1 MLLKLT
7 IFPPSEDHPM
17 PQANPLRLLNAAG
30 QSVWYDNI
38 QRSMLTSG
46 ILARLIAEDDL
57 RGITSNPTIFEKAIA
72 GSSDYDEALRRELQR
87 NPRQSSRDL
96 FFTLAIEDI
105 RAAAEA
111 LRPTYDATDGV
122 DGMVSLEVSPDL
134 AHDVDGTVR
143 EAREL
148 CARVGLP
155 NVMIKVP
162 GTVPGLH
169 AVERL
174 IAEGI
179 NVNVTLLFS
188 VERYVSVAEA
198 YLRGLE
204 RRRAQGLP
212 LERIASVASFFVS
225 RLDTALDPV
234 LAERQP
240 ELQGR
245 IANANAKLAYQE
257 YLEIVGGA
265 HFAALRAAGAR
276 PQRLLWAS
284 TSTKNPAY
292 PDLLYVDN
300 LIGPDTVNTMP
311 PATYA
316 AFRDH
321 GSVAQTLDQDVD
333 EALAHLAALPELGID
348 LSAVTDQLELDGV
361 NAFIQSF
368 ENLLVAIEAKA
379 RTLAG

>member
-1 MLLKLT
+1 
-7 IFPPSEDHPM
+7 M
-17 PQANPLRLLNAAG
+17 PDANPLRRLSAAG
-30 QSVWYDNI
+30 QSVWYDHI

-46 ILARLIAEDDL
+46 RLARLIAEDDL

-72 GSSDYDEALRRELQR
+72 GSGDYDAALRRELQR
-87 NPRQSSRDL
+87 NPQQSSREL
-96 FFTLAIEDI
+96 FFTLAIDDI
-105 RAAAEA
+105 RAAAAA

-148 CARVGLP
+148 FARLGLP

-174 IAEGI
+174 IAEGV

-204 RRRAQGLP
+204 RRRTCGLP
-212 LERIASVASFFVS
+212 LDRVASVASFFVS

-234 LAERQP
+234 LAQRRP
-240 ELQGR
+240 ELQGQ

-257 YLEIVGGA
+257 YLEIFGGA

-292 PDLLYVDN
+292 PDLLYVDK
-300 LIGPDTVNTMP
+300 LIGPDTVNTLP
-311 PATYA
+311 PATYD

-321 GSVAQTLDQDVD
+321 GVVTRTLDQDV
-333 EALAHLAALPELGID
+333 ETALAQLAQLPELGID
-348 LSAVTDQLELDGV
+348 LSAVTDRLEIEGV
-361 NAFIQSF
+361 NAFIRSF
-368 ENLLVAIEAKA
+368 ETLLAAIAVK
-379 RTLAG
+379 TSPLLA

>member
-1 MLLKLT
+1 
-7 IFPPSEDHPM
+7 M
-17 PQANPLRLLNAAG
+17 PHANPLRHLNAAG

-38 QRSMLTSG
+38 QRSMLSSG
-46 ILARLIAEDDL
+46 MLARLIAEDDL

-87 NPRQSSRDL
+87 NPQQSSRDL
-96 FFTLAIEDI
+96 FFALAVEDI

-111 LRPTYDATDGV
+111 LRPAYDATDGV

-148 CARVGLP
+148 FARLALP
-155 NVMIKVP
+155 NIMIKVP
-162 GTVPGLH
+162 GTVPGLR

-174 IAEGI
+174 IADGI

-212 LERIASVASFFVS
+212 LDRIASVASFFVS
-225 RLDTALDPV
+225 RLDTALDPI
-234 LAERQP
+234 LAERRP
-240 ELQGR
+240 ELQGT

-257 YLEIVGGA
+257 YLEIVSGA

-300 LIGPDTVNTMP
+300 LIGADTVNTMP

-321 GSVAQTLDQDVD
+321 GAVAPTLEQDVD
-333 EALAHLAALPELGID
+333 EALAQLAALPELGID
-348 LSAVTDQLELDGV
+348 LSAVTDQLEVDGV
-361 NAFIQSF
+361 NAFVQSF
-368 ENLLVAIEAKA
+368 ENLLAAIEAKA
-379 RTLAG
+379 RTLNV

>member
-1 MLLKLT
+1 
-7 IFPPSEDHPM
+7 M
-17 PQANPLRLLNAAG
+17 PQANPLRLLSAAG

-38 QRSMLTSG
+38 QRSMLSSG
-46 ILARLIAEDDL
+46 MLARLIAEDDL

-72 GSSDYDEALRRELQR
+72 GSGDYDEALRRALQR

-111 LRPTYDATDGV
+111 LRPTYEATDGV

-148 CARVGLP
+148 FARLALP
-155 NVMIKVP
+155 NIMIKVP

-174 IAEGI
+174 IAEGV

-188 VERYVSVAEA
+188 VERYISVAEA

-212 LERIASVASFFVS
+212 LDRIASVASFFVS
-225 RLDTALDPV
+225 RLDTVLDPI
-234 LAERQP
+234 LAERRP

-257 YLEIVGGA
+257 YLEITGGA

-321 GSVAQTLDQDVD
+321 GVVAATLEREVD
-333 EALAHLAALPELGID
+333 EALTQLATLSELGID

-368 ENLLVAIEAKA
+368 EHVLAAIEAKA
-379 RTLAG
+379 KTLNG

>member
-1 MLLKLT
+1 MANLREVKRHDQSIWLDNLT
-7 IFPPSEDHPM
+7 RTH
-17 PQANPLRLLNAAG
+17 LREGTLG
-30 QSVWYDNI
+30 
-38 QRSMLTSG
+38 
-46 ILARLIAEDDL
+46 RLVEL
-57 RGITSNPTIFEKAIA
+57 GVSGITSNPTIFEKAIA
-72 GSSDYDEALRRELQR
+72 GSGDYDEALRRELR
-87 NPRQSSRDL
+87 RDPRQSSRDL

-105 RAAAEA
+105 RAAADA

-148 CARVGLP
+148 FVRLALP
-155 NVMIKVP
+155 NIMIKVP
-162 GTVPGLH
+162 GTVPGLR
-169 AVERL
+169 AFERL
-174 IAEGI
+174 IAEGV

-188 VERYVSVAEA
+188 VERYLSVAEA

-204 RRRAQGLP
+204 RRRVHGLP
-212 LERIASVASFFVS
+212 LDRVASVASFFVS
-225 RLDTALDPV
+225 RLDTALDSI
-234 LAERQP
+234 LAGRRP
-240 ELQGR
+240 DLQGR
-245 IANANAKLAYQE
+245 IANANAKRAYRE
-257 YLEIVGGA
+257 YLGVVGSA
-265 HFAALRAAGAR
+265 RFAALRAAGAR

-311 PATYA
+311 PATYV

-321 GSVAQTLDQDVD
+321 GAVAQTLERDVD
-333 EALAHLAALPELGID
+333 EALAQLAALTELGID
-348 LSAVTDQLELDGV
+348 LSAVTDQLEIDGV

-368 ENLLVAIEAKA
+368 ENLLAAIETKAK
-379 RTLAG
+379 TLNG

>member
-1 MLLKLT
+1 
-7 IFPPSEDHPM
+7 M

-38 QRSMLTSG
+38 QRSMLSSG
-46 ILARLIAEDDL
+46 MLARLIAEDDL

-72 GSSDYDEALRRELQR
+72 GSGDYDEALRRELQR
-87 NPRQSSRDL
+87 APRQSSRDL
-96 FFTLAIEDI
+96 FFALAIEDI

-111 LRPTYDATDGV
+111 LRPTHDATDGV

-134 AHDVDGTVR
+134 AHDVGGTVR

-148 CARVGLP
+148 FARLALP
-155 NVMIKVP
+155 NIMIKVP
-162 GTVPGLH
+162 GTVSGLR

-174 IAEGI
+174 IAEGV

-188 VERYVSVAEA
+188 VERYVAVAEA

-204 RRRAQGLP
+204 QRRAQGLP
-212 LERIASVASFFVS
+212 LERVASVASFFVS
-225 RLDTALDPV
+225 RIDTALDPI
-234 LAERQP
+234 LAQRRP
-240 ELQGR
+240 ELQGK
-245 IANANAKLAYQE
+245 IANANAKRAYRE
-257 YLEIVGGA
+257 YLNIFAGPR
-265 HFAALRAAGAR
+265 FAALRAAGAR

-300 LIGPDTVNTMP
+300 LIGPDTINTMP

-321 GSVAQTLDQDVD
+321 GAVAPTLERDVD
-333 EALAHLAALPELGID
+333 EALARLAALPDLDID
-348 LSAVTDQLELDGV
+348 LGAVTDRLESDGV
-361 NAFIQSF
+361 RAFVESF
-368 ENLLVAIEAKA
+368 ENLLAAIEAKT
-379 RTLAG
+379 RVLGL

>member
-1 MLLKLT
+1 MPPANLLRQL
-7 IFPPSEDHPM
+7 S
-17 PQANPLRLLNAAG
+17 AAG

-46 ILARLIAEDDL
+46 MLTQMIAEDDL
-57 RGITSNPTIFEKAIA
+57 RGITSNPTIFEKAIG
-72 GSSDYDEALRRELQR
+72 GSADYDEALRRELQR
-87 NPRQSSRDL
+87 DPQQSSRAL

-105 RAAAEA
+105 RDAAKA

-148 CARVGLP
+148 FARLAMP

-169 AVERL
+169 AVEQL
-174 IAEGI
+174 IAQGV

-204 RRRAQGLP
+204 RRRAKGLP
-212 LERIASVASFFVS
+212 IDRIASVASFFVS
-225 RLDTALDPV
+225 RLDTAVDPI
-234 LAERQP
+234 LAQRQP

-245 IANANAKLAYQE
+245 IANANAQLAYQE
-257 YLEIVGGA
+257 YLEIFGGP
-265 HFAALRAAGAR
+265 HFAALCEDGAR

-311 PATYA
+311 PATYD

-321 GSVAQTLDQDVD
+321 GTVARTLDQEV
-333 EALAHLAALPELGID
+333 ENALAQLAALPELGID
-348 LSAVTDQLELDGV
+348 LSAVTDQLEIDGV

-368 ENLLVAIEAKA
+368 ETLLAAIEAKTQ
-379 RTLAG
+379 TLTV

>member
-1 MLLKLT
+1 
-7 IFPPSEDHPM
+7 M
-17 PQANPLRLLNAAG
+17 PDANSLRRLNASG
-30 QSVWYDNI
+30 QSVWYDHI

-46 ILARLIAEDDL
+46 MLARLIAEDDL
-57 RGITSNPTIFEKAIA
+57 RGLTSNPSIFEKAIA
-72 GSSDYDEALRRELQR
+72 GSGDYDAALRRELQR
-87 NPRQSSRDL
+87 NPQQSSREL
-96 FFTLAIEDI
+96 FFTLAIDDI
-105 RAAAEA
+105 RAAATA

-148 CARVGLP
+148 FARLDLP
-155 NVMIKVP
+155 NIMIKVP

-174 IAEGI
+174 IAEGV

-204 RRRAQGLP
+204 RRRALGLP
-212 LERIASVASFFVS
+212 LDRIASVASFFVS

-234 LAERQP
+234 LAQRRP

-257 YLEIVGGA
+257 YLEIFGGA

-284 TSTKNPAY
+284 TSTKNSSY

-300 LIGPDTVNTMP
+300 LIGPDTVNTLP
-311 PATYA
+311 PATYD

-321 GSVAQTLDQDVD
+321 GTVARTLDQDV
-333 EALAHLAALPELGID
+333 ETALAQLAQLPELGID
-348 LSAVTDQLELDGV
+348 LSAVTDQLEIEGV
-361 NAFIQSF
+361 NAFIRSF
-368 ENLLVAIEAKA
+368 ETLLTAITVK
-379 RTLAG
+379 TSPLLA

>member
-1 MLLKLT
+1 
-7 IFPPSEDHPM
+7 M
-17 PQANPLRLLNAAG
+17 PQANSLRLLNAAG

-46 ILARLIAEDDL
+46 MLARLIAEDDL

-72 GSSDYDEALRRELQR
+72 GSRDYDEALRRELQR
-87 NPRQSSRDL
+87 NPQQSSRDL

-122 DGMVSLEVSPDL
+122 DGMISLEVSPDL

-148 CARVGLP
+148 FARVGLP

-212 LERIASVASFFVS
+212 LDRVASVASFFVS

-234 LAERQP
+234 LAQRCP

-257 YLEIVGGA
+257 YLEIAGGA

-300 LIGPDTVNTMP
+300 LIGSDTVNTMP
-311 PATYA
+311 PVTYV

-321 GSVAQTLDQDVD
+321 GVVAPTLERDVD

-379 RTLAG
+379 RTLAV